1 MRGCRLEVRLYFRVD
16 IISKYFP
23 ELHWSL
29 THVKHTILSPSKVTH
44 IEEISVYNFFYPHC
58 HICGLKN
65 VCLPSTMK
73 NSQFF

>member
-44 IEEISVYNFFYPHC
+44 IEEISVYNFFT
-58 HICGLKN
+58 HIATFAGSKMYVFLA
-65 VCLPSTMK
+65 L
-73 NSQFF
+73 